1 MILIN
6 DCFQGLF
13 HPCPS
18 VCFLFSFRWLSW
30 ILACWKGFP
39 TQGPRPNAL
48 KAFCMYYV
56 RGRAHNHCHFSRV
69 YVCVR
74 VCACPSVLMTH
85 TTKDHAIPCVCC
97 AVPNLCI
104 FWLVVWV
111 QYCANLYPMYPD
123 SLVQSFNTCL
133 YNLTG
138 RSQSPSCI
146 FQQSVSHCMA
156 IECLNST
163 LSFAGSAQWQTM
175 CMRSGQGG
183 LLSLCLAVCRHCCC
197 SSAASLQLMLCL

>member
-1 MILIN
+1 MAQLNISVLKGIPHTRATAKRVKGILYVLR
-6 DCFQGLF
+6 QRTRAQPL
-13 HPCPS
+13 P
-18 VCFLFSFRWLSW
+18 L
-30 ILACWKGFP
+30 LAC
-39 TQGPRPNAL
+39 
-48 KAFCMYYV
+48 
-56 RGRAHNHCHFSRV
+56 
-69 YVCVR
+69 VCVR
-74 VCACPSVLMTH
+74 ACVRVSICPYDTH
-85 TTKDHAIPCVCC
+85 KKKDHAIPCVCC

-156 IECLNST
+156 IGCLNST